1 MDATLI
7 SGPAKIGIARSL
19 SLAIELSE
27 TFTIE
32 ITFLACIF
40 AYLKAA
46 NVSAVSP
53 DWLTKIARVF
63 FVSGGSR
70 YLNSDAISTSTG
82 MRENFSNQYLAVAH
96 AR

>member
-19 SLAIELSE
+19 SLAMELSE

-40 AYLKAA
+40 AYRKAA

-53 DWLTKIARVF
+53 D
-63 FVSGGSR
+63 
-70 YLNSDAISTSTG
+70 
-82 MRENFSNQYLAVAH
+82 
-96 AR
+96 